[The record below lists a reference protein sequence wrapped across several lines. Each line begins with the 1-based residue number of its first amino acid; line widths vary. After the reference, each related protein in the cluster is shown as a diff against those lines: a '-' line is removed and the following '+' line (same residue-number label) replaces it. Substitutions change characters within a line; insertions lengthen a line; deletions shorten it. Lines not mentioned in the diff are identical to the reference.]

1 MLVTSPR
8 PVRGA
13 CWHLRRSCGKHWHVT
28 SDSGTGGS
36 ETTAAGR
43 GSGGALAAVL
53 SDRLLT
59 VPNVLSVLRLI
70 GVPVFLW
77 LLLVERADGWA
88 FALLVVSGLTDFLD
102 GKLARLLDQ
111 SSRLGALLDP
121 FVDRL
126 YLVTTLAAFVA
137 RGLLPWW
144 VAALLIGRDLVLT
157 LTLTVYRRRDLD
169 PPEVIY
175 LGKAATF
182 ALMSALPWLL
192 AGQMDWAGDG
202 FGRAFGGALLIWGTA
217 VYVWTGLLYLGRAIA
232 VARTVPRPPARP
244 GDARSRDTGA
254 ANPGGLA

>member
-1 MLVTSPR
+1 M
-8 PVRGA
+8 
-13 CWHLRRSCGKHWHVT
+13 
-28 SDSGTGGS
+28 
-36 ETTAAGR
+36 
-43 GSGGALAAVL
+43 L

-59 VPNVLSVLRLI
+59 VPNVLSLLRLL
-70 GVPVFLW
+70 GVPLFLW

-88 FALLVVSGLTDFLD
+88 FTLLILSGLTDFLD

-137 RGLLPWW
+137 RGLIPWW

-157 LTLTVYRRRDLD
+157 FTLPVYRRRDLD

-182 ALMSALPWLL
+182 ALMSALPWML
-192 AGQMDWAGDG
+192 AGEMDWVGDG

-232 VARTVPRPPARP
+232 VARRVPRTPDRP
-244 GDARSRDTGA
+244 GGAPGRDTGA
-254 ANPGGLA
+254 ADPGGLA

>member
-1 MLVTSPR
+1 M
-8 PVRGA
+8 
-13 CWHLRRSCGKHWHVT
+13 T

-36 ETTAAGR
+36 ETAGR
-43 GSGGALAAVL
+43 GAGGAIAAVL

-70 GVPVFLW
+70 GIPLFLW
-77 LLLVERADGWA
+77 LLLVEHADGWA
-88 FALLVVSGLTDFLD
+88 FTLLILSGVTDFLD

-121 FVDRL
+121 LVDRL

-137 RGLLPWW
+137 RDLIPWW

-157 LTLTVYRRRDLD
+157 LTLQVYRRRGLD

-192 AGQMDWAGDG
+192 AGEMDWAGDG

-232 VARTVPRPPARP
+232 VARTVPRTR
-244 GDARSRDTGA
+244 ARSGGAPGRDTGA
-254 ANPGGLA
+254 ADPDGLA

>member
-1 MLVTSPR
+1 M
-8 PVRGA
+8 
-13 CWHLRRSCGKHWHVT
+13 T
-28 SDSGTGGS
+28 SD
-36 ETTAAGR
+36 R
-43 GSGGALAAVL
+43 I
-53 SDRLLT
+53 LT
-59 VPNVLSVLRLI
+59 VPNVLSVLRLV

-88 FALLVVSGLTDFLD
+88 FALLIASGVTDFLD

-126 YLVTTLAAFVA
+126 FLVTTLAAFVL
-137 RGLLPWW
+137 RDLLPLW
-144 VAALLIGRDLVLT
+144 VALVLVGRDLVLT
-157 LTLTVYRRRDLD
+157 ATLSIYRRRELP

-192 AGQMDWAGDG
+192 AGEMDWPADG

-217 VYVWTGLLYLGRAIA
+217 VYVWTGLLYLGKAIA
-232 VARTVPRPPARP
+232 VARAIPPVAGGGPRIELPR
-244 GDARSRDTGA
+244 RSRRKDG
-254 ANPGGLA
+254 P

>member
-1 MLVTSPR
+1 MKSN
-8 PVRGA
+8 
-13 CWHLRRSCGKHWHVT
+13 
-28 SDSGTGGS
+28 SGTGGS
-36 ETTAAGR
+36 ETSASDR
-43 GSGGALAAVL
+43 DPGGALGAVL

-70 GVPVFLW
+70 GVPLFLW
-77 LLLVERADGWA
+77 LLLVEHADGWA
-88 FALLVVSGLTDFLD
+88 FTLLILSGFTDFLD

-126 YLVTTLAAFVA
+126 YLVTTLIAFVV
-137 RGLLPWW
+137 RGLVPWW
-144 VAALLIGRDLVLT
+144 VAALLIGRDVVLT

-192 AGQMDWAGDG
+192 AGEMDWAGDG
-202 FGRAFGGALLIWGTA
+202 FSAAFGGALLIWGTA
-217 VYVWTGLLYLGRAIA
+217 VYVWTGLLYLGRAVA
-232 VARTVPRPPARP
+232 VARRIPPAPAGGRP
-244 GDARSRDTGA
+244 TRGGDTGA
-254 ANPGGLA
+254 ADDDGLA

>member
-1 MLVTSPR
+1 M
-8 PVRGA
+8 
-13 CWHLRRSCGKHWHVT
+13 
-28 SDSGTGGS
+28 
-36 ETTAAGR
+36 
-43 GSGGALAAVL
+43 L

-77 LLLVERADGWA
+77 LLLVEHADGWA
-88 FALLVVSGLTDFLD
+88 FALLVLSGLTDFLD

-121 FVDRL
+121 LVDRL

-137 RGLLPWW
+137 RDLIPWW
-144 VAALLIGRDLVLT
+144 VAVLLIGRDLVLT
-157 LTLTVYRRRDLD
+157 LTLRVYRRRGLD

-232 VARTVPRPPARP
+232 VARAVPPSPRRRGGAP
-244 GDARSRDTGA
+244 GGDTGA
-254 ANPGGLA
+254 ADRDGLA

>member
-1 MLVTSPR
+1 M
-8 PVRGA
+8 
-13 CWHLRRSCGKHWHVT
+13 T

-36 ETTAAGR
+36 ETAAADR

-59 VPNVLSVLRLI
+59 VPNVLSVLRLL
-70 GVPVFLW
+70 GVPLFLW
-77 LLLVERADGWA
+77 LLLVEHADGWA

-144 VAALLIGRDLVLT
+144 VAALLIGRDLLLT

-202 FGRAFGGALLIWGTA
+202 FGRAFGGALLIWGAA
-217 VYVWTGLLYLGRAIA
+217 VYVWTGLLYLGRAIV

-244 GDARSRDTGA
+244 GGARSRDTGA
-254 ANPGGLA
+254 ANPGGLT

>member
-1 MLVTSPR
+1 MVCGDAGAGR
-8 PVRGA
+8 PPY
-13 CWHLRRSCGKHWHVT
+13 GKHRHVT
-28 SDSGTGGS
+28 SDPGTGES
-36 ETTAAGR
+36 DTAPAARRPAGAV
-43 GSGGALAAVL
+43 GKVL

-59 VPNVLSVLRLI
+59 VPNLLSLLRLI

-88 FALLVVSGLTDFLD
+88 FALLVLSGLTDFLD

-137 RGLLPWW
+137 RGLIPWW
-144 VAALLIGRDLVLT
+144 VAALLIGRDLVLS
-157 LTLTVYRRRDLD
+157 LTLPVYRRRELD

-192 AGQMDWAGDG
+192 AGQMDWLGDG

-217 VYVWTGLLYLGRAIA
+217 VYVWTGLLYLGRAIV
-232 VARTVPRPPARP
+232 VARTVARPPDRHRGTP
-244 GDARSRDTGA
+244 GRDTGA
-254 ANPGGLA
+254 AEGDGLA

>member
-1 MLVTSPR
+1 M
-8 PVRGA
+8 
-13 CWHLRRSCGKHWHVT
+13 T

-36 ETTAAGR
+36 ETTAADR
-43 GSGGALAAVL
+43 GSRGALTAVL

-88 FALLVVSGLTDFLD
+88 FALLIVSGLTDFLD

-137 RGLLPWW
+137 RGLMPWW

-157 LTLTVYRRRDLD
+157 LTLPVYRRRALD

-232 VARTVPRPPARP
+232 VARTVPRTPPGP
-244 GDARSRDTGA
+244 GGAPGRDTGA
-254 ANPGGLA
+254 ADPGGLA